1 MRHLLVTLALCAMAS
16 HASADCPPEHTIT
29 AFGHTYES
37 GGLIKYFQDKKDCD
51 QPKQPEWIAQINS
64 APAPKGATAAPALEY
79 CRKVVASKDSQFEN
93 QRRDCVYWY
102 GHSIEPQ

>member
-1 MRHLLVTLALCAMAS
+1 MRHLLVTLALCATAS

-29 AFGHTYES
+29 AFGHTYEG
-37 GGLIKYFQDKKDCD
+37 GGLIKYFNEKKDCD
-51 QPKQPEWIAQINS
+51 DHKQPEWLAQINS
-64 APAPKGATAAPALEY
+64 TPAPKGAAAPGQDY
-79 CRKVVASKDSQFEN
+79 CRKIVAGKDPQFEN